1 MPHSM
6 VYSLHCIF
14 QIQYFLEQFCD
25 PFVYD
30 DKGLGGLK
38 SRCTIAARHW
48 GCEYPAET
56 TDENDEHSS
65 WADDA
70 C

>member
-1 MPHSM
+1 M
-6 VYSLHCIF
+6 VYSFTLYF
-14 QIQYFLEQFCD
+14 RYFLEQFCD

-30 DKGLGGLK
+30 HKGLGGLK

-48 GCEYPAET
+48 LGCEYPAET